1 MDIAATNSP
10 TASPATASAASGDQ
24 TLINSDFQTFLT
36 MLTTQMQNQ
45 DPLNPMESTEFATQL
60 ATFSGV
66 EQQVRTNELL
76 GSLQDSMALSR
87 MGQIAGWI
95 GMDARAE
102 MPMAFNGQP
111 LTLYATDNALA
122 DRMELVVTDADGQT
136 LQRLA
141 IPATE
146 TAFQWAGVTSDGE
159 PLPSGV
165 YGFHVEYFADDEPID
180 TQPAQGYARI
190 EEAQVVN
197 GDIWLSIAGGVQ
209 VNASLVQAVRDPG

>member
-1 MDIAATNSP
+1 MDVVATTQTSQAASTS
-10 TASPATASAASGDQ
+10 TASEDS

-66 EQQVRTNELL
+66 EQQVRTNDLL
-76 GSLQDSMALSR
+76 SGLQDSMALSS

-102 MPMAFNGQP
+102 MPMAFDGEP
-111 LTLYATDNALA
+111 LTLYAAENVLA

-146 TAFQWAGVTSDGE
+146 TAFQWAGVTTDGE

-165 YGFHVEYFADDEPID
+165 CGFHVEYFSDDVPID

-190 EEAQVVN
+190 EEAQIVN
-197 GDIWLSIAGGVQ
+197 GDIWLSMSGGVQ
-209 VNASLVQAVRDPG
+209 VNASLVQAVRNPA

>member
-1 MDIAATNSP
+1 MDVAASTQTT
-10 TASPATASAASGDQ
+10 TASTASAGSGDR
-24 TLINSDFQTFLT
+24 TMINSDFQTFLT

-76 GSLQDSMALSR
+76 GSLQDSMALSS

-102 MPMAFNGQP
+102 MPMSFDGEP
-111 LTLYATDNALA
+111 LTLYATENALA
-122 DRMELVVTDADGQT
+122 DRMELVVTDSDGQT
-136 LQRLA
+136 LQRMA

-146 TAFQWAGVTSDGE
+146 TAFLWAGVTNDGD

-190 EEAQVVN
+190 EEAQIVN
-197 GDIWLSIAGGVQ
+197 GDIWLSMPGGVQ
-209 VNASLVQAVRDPG
+209 VNASLVQAVRDPV